1 MCGIAGI
8 FRSGAASAD
17 ELACAVTRMASAIAH
32 RGLDDSGTFVDAP
45 AGVAL
50 GFRRLSIIDLSALG
64 RQPMRSATGRFT
76 MIFNGEVFNY
86 RELRQEL
93 ERAGCTF
100 RGHSDSEVILA
111 SFERWGVS
119 ASARRLVG
127 MFAIAMWDAT
137 TRMLM
142 LLRDRLGKKP
152 VYVYARPGGGLITF
166 GSELKALVA
175 GPEFDRTLDADAL
188 TDFLRYL
195 YVPGPRTIYRHVIKL
210 RPGSILTLSDPAMP
224 LPAAEPFWS
233 VEEAARNGL
242 DDPFDG
248 DEEDAQRALQRLL
261 AESVEMRMQADVPLG
276 ALLSGGIDSTTV
288 VALMQRASPRPVKT
302 FSVAFAEQKYNE
314 APHAARLA
322 QHLGTDHTE
331 ILLTGADALAVV
343 PRLSEIFDEPHADTS
358 QIPAFLVCQ
367 VARRDVTVALSGD
380 GGDEVFGGYN
390 RYVYGQR
397 MLERMRQV
405 PRPARVA
412 IAAAIGSLGP
422 DSWDRAHRAVR
433 SLLPTGL
440 RQRMPG
446 EKLHKIAHLMGS
458 DSVPHMYRSLVSA
471 WQHPESL
478 VIGSTRR
485 DGELERVMRSS
496 SPRALVDR
504 MMLADQLTYL
514 TEDQLAKVDRVSMAV
529 SLEVRVP
536 LLDHR
541 LVEFAWR
548 LPASMKI
555 RGGTGK
561 WMLRRVL
568 YNLVPEELVERPK
581 QGLSVPIGEWLR
593 GPLRAWVEA
602 LLSPSGLRRDGIL
615 NPEPIGQAWSALQR
629 GRDEVALR
637 LWAALMFQS
646 WKQRWLS

>member
-119 ASARRLVG
+119 ASARRFVG

-302 FSVAFAEQKYNE
+302 FSVAFAEQEYNE

-433 SLLPTGL
+433 PLLPTGL

-593 GPLRAWVEA
+593 GPLRAWAEA

-615 NPEPIGQAWSALQR
+615 NPEPIGRAWSALQR
-629 GRDEVALR
+629 SRDEVALR